1 MKNNEEYDGMR
12 YPSID
17 LLLEKVDSKY
27 KLAYLAAKRAK
38 IIESENYVA
47 LDDFKCVKPIGQALE
62 EILEEKIEFKF
73 KDFDSDKE

>member
-47 LDDFKCVKPIGQALE
+47 LDDFKIGRAHV
-62 EILEEKIEFKF
+62 
-73 KDFDSDKE
+73 